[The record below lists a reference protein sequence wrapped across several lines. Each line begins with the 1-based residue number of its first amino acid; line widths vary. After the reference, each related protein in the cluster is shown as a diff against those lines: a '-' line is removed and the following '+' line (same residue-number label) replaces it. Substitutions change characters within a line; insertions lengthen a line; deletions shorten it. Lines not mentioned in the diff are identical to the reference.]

1 MKVLVIN
8 CGSSSLKYQLI
19 NTEDG
24 TVYANRRINGE
35 LHCVRP
41 VALETFKVFTQNS
54 REYSVIKSEEYG
66 RIIQMEVGAMLVG
79 KISNRQFSERHFSVT
94 GGEEKGYFEYGGS
107 TIILLFENSI
117 ELNEEI
123 LNREPVNGE
132 IPVKIG
138 EKLI

>member
-1 MKVLVIN
+1 
-8 CGSSSLKYQLI
+8 
-19 NTEDG
+19 
-24 TVYANRRINGE
+24 
-35 LHCVRP
+35 
-41 VALETFKVFTQNS
+41 
-54 REYSVIKSEEYG
+54 
-66 RIIQMEVGAMLVG
+66 MEVGAMLVG
-79 KISNRQFSERHFSVT
+79 KISNRHFSERHFSVT

-107 TIILLFENSI
+107 TIILLLENRI